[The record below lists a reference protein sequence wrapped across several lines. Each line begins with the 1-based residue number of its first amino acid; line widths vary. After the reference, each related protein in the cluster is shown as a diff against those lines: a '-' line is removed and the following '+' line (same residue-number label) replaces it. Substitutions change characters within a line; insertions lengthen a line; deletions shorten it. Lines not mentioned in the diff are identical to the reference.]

1 MEHDK
6 NTRPSR
12 RALGEWALDRIYELI
27 FTGALSAGT
36 DLGEEELSD
45 RLGVSRA
52 TISAALRQLEVDG
65 LATVAAANGRRV
77 VASFGISDIHD
88 LYTVRAVLESHAAE
102 EAAPRMSAAELHRL
116 RDLQSE
122 METLSRSLRDPTT
135 RDFGVDFDFHRVI
148 VRSAGSRRV
157 EACLVPIW
165 NQTHALLRH
174 LYLVGAYGD
183 DAEDD
188 AAYRD
193 HHAILDALTSHHA
206 TAAGNAMRAHLYG
219 RRDKLI
225 EGVRTLSGSSIDQLN

>member
-1 MEHDK
+1 MEQDK
-6 NTRPSR
+6 NIRPSR
-12 RALGEWALDRIYELI
+12 RALGEWALDRLYELI
-27 FTGALSAGT
+27 FTGALPAGT

-52 TISAALRQLEVDG
+52 TTSAALRQLEVDG

-77 VASFGISDIHD
+77 VATFSISDIHD

-102 EAAPRMSAAELHRL
+102 EAAPRVSAGDLQRL
-116 RDLQSE
+116 RDLQDE
-122 METLSRSLRDPTT
+122 MEALSRSPRDPTR
-135 RDFGVDFDFHRVI
+135 RDFGVDFDFHRII
-148 VRSAGSRRV
+148 VRAAGSRRV
-157 EACLVPIW
+157 EACLIPIW

-174 LYLVGAYGD
+174 LYSLGVYGD
-183 DAEDD
+183 SAEDN

-193 HHAILDALTSHHA
+193 HHAILDALASHHA

-225 EGVRTLSGSSIDQLN
+225 AGVRSMSESAIDRFN